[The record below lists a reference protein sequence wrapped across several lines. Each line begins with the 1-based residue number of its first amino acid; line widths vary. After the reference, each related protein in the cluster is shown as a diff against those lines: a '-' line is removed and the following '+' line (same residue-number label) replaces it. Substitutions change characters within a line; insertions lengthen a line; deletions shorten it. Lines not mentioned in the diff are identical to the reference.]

1 MPKTAL
7 ASSGS
12 IRETQW
18 TGSRALSVAL
28 ALICGLVL
36 ARLIFGFFWD
46 VPLSIDEAQ
55 YTVWSRE
62 LQAGYFSKPPVIAWA
77 IAASSGLCGDESAT
91 CVRMLQPLALAGA
104 ALGVMATAWQL
115 WQSRAI
121 ALWAGV
127 LFLSLPLVSFYS
139 QIATTDGWFLFWW
152 SWSLWALSFSLGL
165 GFGRS
170 KDGLEELGW
179 VMVGVFAGLGLM
191 TKYSMG
197 VFVITALLGLV
208 IARRLFIVGPVLG
221 AFVALLIVAP
231 NLFWNAEWGYPT
243 LAHHAEI
250 SRIGQ
255 DTGIHIGRLFSF
267 WLSQFLVMGPL
278 VLASLFVFS
287 SQMVMR
293 WTLKLP
299 WVRDTGLLFSL
310 AAIWPFFAVISLQSL
325 TGKVEANWAA
335 PASVGLSLLAA
346 RLWCC
351 APVSMFGQNA
361 LQRLLSK
368 TWLPAS
374 LCIHLPFA
382 ALVLLMP
389 WGLERFDMAGRPD
402 SDPRLK
408 FQQLEDLAK
417 AVGPELS
424 RIPKLGPANT
434 AAQVD
439 SGKALEVSA
448 QGASVVIAS
457 DDRHFLAYLDHHLGG
472 ETQKSAHDDIL
483 KDQGLLEFNGVW
495 YLPKN
500 LGDTSLPR
508 HHWSLQKDLRSK
520 QGSWLV
526 LYITKSDGDAPQAHD
541 RPVLSPSNAQFNKN
555 SVALTRV
562 LPASQTLNDW
572 LSKLQRVEE
581 PGRAVEAYWL
591 GLEVHPSTA
600 APSSAVAPST
610 AAPSTDAR
618 PLESDPRPKAGVPEQ
633 TSQDPAP
640 QTPPKL

>member
-1 MPKTAL
+1 
-7 ASSGS
+7 
-12 IRETQW
+12 
-18 TGSRALSVAL
+18 
-28 ALICGLVL
+28 
-36 ARLIFGFFWD
+36 
-46 VPLSIDEAQ
+46 
-55 YTVWSRE
+55 
-62 LQAGYFSKPPVIAWA
+62 
-77 IAASSGLCGDESAT
+77 
-91 CVRMLQPLALAGA
+91 
-104 ALGVMATAWQL
+104 
-115 WQSRAI
+115 
-121 ALWAGV
+121 
-127 LFLSLPLVSFYS
+127 
-139 QIATTDGWFLFWW
+139 
-152 SWSLWALSFSLGL
+152 
-165 GFGRS
+165 
-170 KDGLEELGW
+170 
-179 VMVGVFAGLGLM
+179 
-191 TKYSMG
+191 
-197 VFVITALLGLV
+197 
-208 IARRLFIVGPVLG
+208 
-221 AFVALLIVAP
+221 
-231 NLFWNAEWGYPT
+231 
-243 LAHHAEI
+243 
-250 SRIGQ
+250 
-255 DTGIHIGRLFSF
+255 
-267 WLSQFLVMGPL
+267 
-278 VLASLFVFS
+278 
-287 SQMVMR
+287 
-293 WTLKLP
+293 
-299 WVRDTGLLFSL
+299 
-310 AAIWPFFAVISLQSL
+310 
-325 TGKVEANWAA
+325 
-335 PASVGLSLLAA
+335 
-346 RLWCC
+346 
-351 APVSMFGQNA
+351 
-361 LQRLLSK
+361 
-368 TWLPAS
+368 
-374 LCIHLPFA
+374 
-382 ALVLLMP
+382 MP

-483 KDQGLLEFNGVW
+483 KDQDLLEFNGVW

-541 RPVLSPSNAQFNKN
+541 RPVLSPSNAQFDKN
-555 SVALTRV
+555 GLALTRV

-581 PGRAVEAYWL
+581 PGRAVQAYWL

-600 APSSAVAPST
+600 APSSTVAPST

-640 QTPPKL
+640 QTLPKP